1 MFGKRKRH
9 REERPHRHEADGADH
24 EADHTA
30 DHAEPLSVPGYGPP
44 PVTKPLG
51 GGPQPSA
58 YGVRPDVD
66 PGEWADG
73 ADTR

>member
-9 REERPHRHEADGADH
+9 REERPHRHKADG
-24 EADHTA
+24 A